1 MPCSVVDFL
10 FCRHNGKTTCHYLQP
25 KPEGTSL
32 PYVSDST
39 KQACFHQELGATTE
53 LLRKLASAY
62 T

>member
-25 KPEGTSL
+25 KPEGTIS

-39 KQACFHQELGATTE
+39 QQACFHWEFGASTE